1 MRHEKYA
8 VNNLTTKGEKK
19 NNNCNTLRTNS
30 NIWKN
35 SLSSTWLENYSIK
48 KNASM
53 FFKLIVVDFKTSFSA
68 GKKVAKLNNFSFPE
82 RKLHAQLTVNH
93 FFFQKQFENTL

>member
-1 MRHEKYA
+1 
-8 VNNLTTKGEKK
+8 
-19 NNNCNTLRTNS
+19 
-30 NIWKN
+30 
-35 SLSSTWLENYSIK
+35 
-48 KNASM
+48 M
-53 FFKLIVVDFKTSFSA
+53 FFELIVVDFKTNFSA

>member
-1 MRHEKYA
+1 
-8 VNNLTTKGEKK
+8 
-19 NNNCNTLRTNS
+19 
-30 NIWKN
+30 
-35 SLSSTWLENYSIK
+35 
-48 KNASM
+48 M

-93 FFFQKQFENTL
+93 FFFKSNLKIHCNYLYHFFLSTIQRCLKQT